1 MIGVEKNIKILCCIK
16 RVVDKTNKFLTAIWN
31 NKEVRW
37 EIGIII
43 VSAGCSGLCA
53 AITKDMLLTII
64 YIGITALIDIISEI
78 ESKMEGLIDWEKII
92 GGLFKIKRWI
102 NYVVCVGFAMLP
114 TLLGMALREVTFSGI
129 KDIPSIFFVNIFPNV
144 CGALIVCS
152 LIAHISKLDE
162 KQFVSAL
169 TQAKRSLFNIIIRV
183 GFFACYLN
191 AVNYKADDSWKWANL
206 TNSLYLF
213 FIIFIGAVAVV
224 SFLSR
229 FIDNRPFPYTAGEV
243 FPTLTLLYS
252 SLFLFSCCAAPL
264 IAKVGKHEPLLLF
277 FNTITTGSIF
287 AWLLCFIG
295 RRATQKDK
303 YPIAQFVFFMTID
316 LVICLVSF
324 SNWNETRGIMGQI
337 MSGGL
342 ILGATN
348 IILMYLNHLR
358 IKNLK
363 IHQKDS

>member
-1 MIGVEKNIKILCCIK
+1 MKKFLKILYCIK
-16 RVVDKTNKFLTAIWN
+16 RGVDKTNKFLTTIWN

-43 VSAGCSGLCA
+43 VSAGCSALCA
-53 AITKDMLLTII
+53 AITKDMILTVI

-92 GGLFKIKRWI
+92 GGIFKIKRWI
-102 NYVVCVGFAMLP
+102 KYVVCVGLAVLP
-114 TLLGMALREVTFSGI
+114 TLLGVGLKEVAFSGI

-169 TQAKRSLFNIIIRV
+169 TQAKRSLFNIIIRI

-206 TNSLYLF
+206 ANSLYLF

-229 FIDNRPFPYTAGEV
+229 FIDNRPFPYTSGEV
-243 FPTLTLLYS
+243 FPTSTLFYS
-252 SLFLFSCCAAPL
+252 TLFLFSCCVAPL

-277 FNTITTGSIF
+277 FNTITTGFIF
-287 AWLLCFIG
+287 GWLLWFIG
-295 RRATQKDK
+295 RRANQKDK
-303 YPIAQFVFFMTID
+303 YPIVQFVSFMTID
-316 LVICLVSF
+316 LVICFFSF
-324 SNWNETRGIMGQI
+324 SNWNETRDIMGQI

-342 ILGATN
+342 ILGAAN
-348 IILMYLNHLR
+348 IILLYLNHLR

-363 IHQKDS
+363 LQQEDG